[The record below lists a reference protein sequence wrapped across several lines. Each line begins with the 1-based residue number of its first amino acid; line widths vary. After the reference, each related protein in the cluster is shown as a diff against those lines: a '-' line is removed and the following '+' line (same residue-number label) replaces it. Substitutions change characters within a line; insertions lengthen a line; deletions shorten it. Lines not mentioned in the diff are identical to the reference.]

1 VRRRLEDR
9 QLKETENGIIPTWD
23 KWSSLAARGDSGAA
37 VKVQYFGD
45 VNDYRK
51 FALLRLLADIGKF
64 KIGVCWMLTEADD
77 SKEGGNRKYLDQ
89 GAKWC
94 GYDPALFDAL
104 ARVQAPP
111 QLSDLQR
118 IEADGIVPGATF
130 FNDDTPDKLAERQVF
145 HAHCMATFADRD
157 LVFFDP
163 DNGLEVKSVPKGWK
177 RSSKYVFECEIGDHY
192 RAGRSALI
200 YQHFPMH
207 VTHDVCIAN
216 AASRLAARLPGV
228 AIWSIVTAHVVFLLV
243 VRPEHEARAAA
254 VVETL
259 SARGW
264 LPHFVKSASRCELST
279 ATKAE
284 PLG

>member
-1 VRRRLEDR
+1 
-9 QLKETENGIIPTWD
+9 
-23 KWSSLAARGDSGAA
+23 
-37 VKVQYFGD
+37 
-45 VNDYRK
+45 
-51 FALLRLLADIGKF
+51 
-64 KIGVCWMLTEADD
+64 
-77 SKEGGNRKYLDQ
+77 
-89 GAKWC
+89 
-94 GYDPALFDAL
+94 
-104 ARVQAPP
+104 VQAPP

-118 IEADGIVPGATF
+118 IEIEGIVPDATF
-130 FNDDTPDKLAERQVF
+130 FDEFTPDKLPERQAF
-145 HAHCMATFADRD
+145 HARCMAAFADRD

-207 VTHDVCIAN
+207 VTHEACIAN

-228 AIWSIVTAHVVFLLV
+228 SICSIVTAHVVFLLA
-243 VRPEHEARAAA
+243 VRSEHEARAAA

-264 LPHFVKSASRCELST
+264 FPHFVKSASRCELPT
-279 ATKAE
+279 AT
-284 PLG
+284 